1 MAIIAG
7 LRPYDLETKTF
18 ASKGNPI
25 IDISPLPA
33 GYRLRNIIASLEDG
47 TFTQGAAGTAAL
59 ITGDKLALLFSKVT
73 HDNFMDADG
82 VLLRFLEWMQGG
94 RDFDLPADLPATA
107 DGVFKRSPRIV
118 IPFSDQSMAEP
129 NDCAPRVELYRNKNV
144 QLNLADT
151 AASPFNVLA
160 AAAVAGTLKFTANI
174 EPAPAGVVNAQQ
186 DIGRAD
192 FEGHTL
198 IHKKT
203 PRAYT
208 QLFLYKTDGTAFTS
222 AELATISLKVD
233 GEYLYRTL
241 TLQQLASVFN
251 LMRASGSGVQTTS
264 ATAPDGGEVVT
275 DQPAAAAAGSGTTV
289 PFVPLYC
296 LENAGKVSKAL
307 WAREQVAVETTGT
320 LTTGFKLGYRSV
332 VHQDREYDE
341 RAIMLGYKPGAWRSK
356 TYSKNTLAKSA
367 RVAGLIGRRYGA

>member
-7 LRPYDLETKTF
+7 LRPYDLETKAF

-33 GYRLRNIIASLEDG
+33 GHRIRNIVAALEDG

-59 ITGDKLALLFSKVT
+59 ITGDKLAGIFSKVT
-73 HDNFMDADG
+73 HDEHLDADG
-82 VLLRFLEWMQGG
+82 RLLRFLEWMMSG

-107 DGVFKRSPRIV
+107 DGVFSRSPRIV
-118 IPFSDQSMAEP
+118 IPWCDPSAKEP
-129 NDCAPRVELYRNKNV
+129 NDCAPRVELYRNKNI
-144 QLNLADT
+144 QLQMCDVPADFAALA
-151 AASPFNVLA
+151 SI
-160 AAAVAGTLKFTANI
+160 AGTLKFTANI

-186 DIGRAD
+186 HIGRAD

-198 IHKKT
+198 IHKMT

-208 QLFLYKTDGTAFTS
+208 QLLLYKNDGTAFTS

-233 GEYLYRTL
+233 GEYLYKTL
-241 TLQQLASVFN
+241 TLQQLAAVFN
-251 LMRASGSGVQTTS
+251 LFRASGSGVQTTH
-264 ATAPDGGEVVT
+264 ATAPDGGEAVN

-289 PFVPLYC
+289 PYVPLWC
-296 LENAGKVSKAL
+296 LETGGKVSKAL
-307 WAREQVAVETTGT
+307 WARENITLETTGT
-320 LTTGFKLGYRSV
+320 LTTGFKLGHRSI

-356 TYSKNTLAKSA
+356 TSSKNTLPKNA
-367 RVAGLIGRRYGA
+367 RVAGLIPRRYGA